1 MLNLEIKKYTDDMQ
15 EKWDEFVQYQSCNGT
30 FLQTRNF
37 LNYHGNKFKDA
48 SFAIYKGQGTIVA
61 VVPACLIEIRD
72 KKVFYSHA
80 GSTFGGIVIGKA
92 FYNIEH
98 VDAIMQV
105 LEVYWREQG
114 YDEVKLRQTSTIFA
128 KRNIELLDYFLY
140 KYGYIPYDELSSYVD
155 FEEYREDVISNFSAG
170 RRRDYKYALKNALAF
185 RKIEKDEEI
194 MEFYQLL
201 CLNLE
206 KYETQPVH
214 SCSELVDFKNQRL
227 KDIVEFYA
235 VYMGEKM
242 VAGSMVFK
250 FENRVFHTQYLA
262 ADPIYLKFY
271 TMNYLD
277 GELISLAMRSG
288 YRFFSFGISTEE
300 QGRILNKSLAQ
311 FKEGFGTQFG
321 INRTYTKKLGEEY
334 HE

>member
-1 MLNLEIKKYTDDMQ
+1 
-15 EKWDEFVQYQSCNGT
+15 
-30 FLQTRNF
+30 
-37 LNYHGNKFKDA
+37 
-48 SFAIYKGQGTIVA
+48 
-61 VVPACLIEIRD
+61 
-72 KKVFYSHA
+72 
-80 GSTFGGIVIGKA
+80 
-92 FYNIEH
+92 
-98 VDAIMQV
+98 
-105 LEVYWREQG
+105 
-114 YDEVKLRQTSTIFA
+114 
-128 KRNIELLDYFLY
+128 
-140 KYGYIPYDELSSYVD
+140 
-155 FEEYREDVISNFSAG
+155 
-170 RRRDYKYALKNALAF
+170 
-185 RKIEKDEEI
+185 

-227 KDIVEFYA
+227 RDIVEFYA

-288 YRFFSFGISTEE
+288 YRFFHLESA
-300 QGRILNKSLAQ
+300 LK
-311 FKEGFGTQFG
+311 
-321 INRTYTKKLGEEY
+321 NRGEF
-334 HE
+334 